1 VIPLLSRWIERFL
14 WLVAVV
20 GLVVALYGYGQG
32 WLWQRYLSRQFDQV
46 LTPESGVS
54 TSAEPVS
61 AKVVPDEVTGPPV
74 ETRKSPPVPYI
85 GKLEI
90 PKLDISVMILEGD
103 DGPAL
108 LRGIGH
114 IPGTPRPGEPGNTG
128 LAGHRDTFF
137 RHLGQLETHDRLIL
151 RTSTDTYEYE
161 VRSIVIVSP
170 NTREVLA
177 NSDKEMLT
185 LVTCYPFYFI
195 GPAPERFVVQ
205 ALRIRR

>member
-1 VIPLLSRWIERFL
+1 VISVLSCWIERLL
-14 WLVAVV
+14 WLVA
-20 GLVVALYGYGQG
+20 LVSLAAALYGYGQG
-32 WLWQRYLSRQFDQV
+32 WLWQVYLSRQFDQV
-46 LTPESGVS
+46 LTPDSGVS
-54 TSAEPVS
+54 TGAESIPFNVL
-61 AKVVPDEVTGPPV
+61 PGEVTRSVDEEPRS
-74 ETRKSPPVPYI
+74 TPVPYI
-85 GKLEI
+85 GKLDI
-90 PKLDISVMILEGD
+90 PKLDISVMILEGA

-114 IPGTPRPGEPGNTG
+114 IPGTPQPGEHGNTG

-137 RHLGQLETHDRLIL
+137 RYLGRLETHDRLIL
-151 RTSTDTYEYE
+151 RTARDTYEYE
-161 VRSIVIVSP
+161 VGSILIVSP

-205 ALRIRR
+205 AYRTK